1 MLSSQEEAEWFGAE
15 TNPVITSWRESKNPY
30 GMSEADASVEIEER
44 KFAGKLQEFDDEGNQ
59 VFFDAEYEDDR
70 EALKRALYD
79 AEYEV
84 SIERNMI
91 QNLDGVEIEADSQ
104 KELKDKAKEIG
115 YERSDEFVNT
125 KVVGGLDGYSIA
137 HQDLVRDAE
146 SFEAEIP
153 RSVKMGFGFGAGLAL
168 FQVAVIAGAVTL
180 GMITSKR

>member
-15 TNPVITSWRESKNPY
+15 
-30 GMSEADASVEIEER
+30 
-44 KFAGKLQEFDDEGNQ
+44 
-59 VFFDAEYEDDR
+59 
-70 EALKRALYD
+70 
-79 AEYEV
+79 YEV

-91 QNLDGVEIEADSQ
+91 QHLDGVEIEADSQ

-115 YERSDEFVNT
+115 YERSDDFVNT

-137 HQDLVRDAE
+137 HQDLVRNAE
-146 SFEAEIP
+146 TFDVEMP
-153 RSVKMGFGFGAGLAL
+153 KSVKMGFGFGAGLAL